1 MAIETSK
8 PGKSVYVKMGM
19 WWDEEQ
25 GHIHM
30 TAPGVHGFH
39 TTVNANAESKRG
51 HPNLFMKLA
60 RALREGGVP
69 HPVIEG
75 DTDA

>member
-8 PGKSVYVKMGM
+8 PGNSVYVNMGV
-19 WWDEEQ
+19 WWDKDQ
-25 GHIHM
+25 GHIHL

-39 TTVNANAESKRG
+39 TTVNANPESKRG

-60 RALREGGVP
+60 KALREGGAP
-69 HPVIEG
+69 YPPITES
-75 DTDA
+75 TDA